1 MSRPPSIPSH
11 PGPPPSYSPYPPHHA
26 SSSRPEIIAPSQ
38 HTRPRDSS
46 GSHNNAQQLPSL
58 RTLLEPELLE
68 KKSSD
73 PSLRAVGAPVLYN
86 HRRRYGS
93 SSPTLKRRHEYDGYS
108 HGHPEHNAIAS
119 RTPYHHRQPLSTAN
133 ATPSTTSSTSGS
145 VFGVG
150 RVDIQQRESFAHY
163 PQHDLAG
170 NGHRQVSL
178 MSDAKGT
185 MTTQS
190 GQPELGFD
198 PSRPVRMRRLEGSSR
213 APVRSS
219 RCVGQRDIPGEG
231 PCYVYED
238 GTYCRAIIDGE
249 AVNPSWGITK
259 AGKPRKRLAQACL
272 TCREKKIKCEP
283 GIPKCHQC
291 SKSQRVC
298 RGRLN
303 QSNASSETSPSNSA
317 PLFKNPSSEVLSP
330 AATSDRNKAPGE
342 LRDSSRNV
350 ETWNAGTPFRP
361 QKFRPNTA
369 TDPRDMSVQSYDS
382 DWSGSANDQGLDDPG
397 RGSYCDQLAL
407 QWEQD
412 PFETDPGLT
421 MHLLDLYFVH
431 ASRATCGMFPRQPL
445 LAWVESNRDKNHDHL
460 MLLYSV
466 LAVGSLFVAD
476 GDRRALSRK
485 FASVAS
491 YAAEKRFGKFSLQLC
506 QTRLML
512 ALYCSA
518 QGKSQE
524 AWDYCGAGLRALSA
538 LKLNSEEGVK
548 ELVDSNADLNY
559 GFDRQTYAECCRR
572 TFWSGL
578 LLDVSHDV
586 VNTPTSVNMSQQQQY
601 NGFSGRTLFTIN
613 LEDAFVRLPC
623 LDNMYDASTPCDAP
637 FFDEEL
643 LGRSAITRPV
653 LGNMACLC
661 LISTLWGE
669 VLTFTSRAARRPDS
683 VYERHYDTFYTKMNE
698 KLDAWHAM
706 LPENLHYTPQNL
718 DNSIT
723 DGHASTFLS
732 MHALYCATIIR
743 LNRQVRVGVLPM
755 DKIRRN
761 LERTLRMAST
771 FLSMMLPLSPTNR
784 QRRPPLTT
792 TPEFS
797 LSAPFPGYAL
807 MLSIDV
813 LTSAGLVT
821 SLPAFIQTLNTT
833 LACMDELAGFW
844 VPAKA
849 QQKTVSNRIKQL
861 TDIAAQE
868 GQDIRT
874 GKYGNFWRISDSLDM
889 TFGNDDALYKTE
901 DQLLFGVVGQL
912 TAQ

>member
-11 PGPPPSYSPYPPHHA
+11 SGPPPSYSPYPPHHA

-38 HTRPRDSS
+38 HIRPRDSS

-58 RTLLEPELLE
+58 RTLLEPELLD

-73 PSLRAVGAPVLYN
+73 PSLRAGGAPALYN
-86 HRRRYGS
+86 HSGRYGS
-93 SSPTLKRRHEYDGYS
+93 SSPTLKRRHEYDGYF

-119 RTPYHHRQPLSTAN
+119 QTPYHHRQPLSGTN
-133 ATPSTTSSTSGS
+133 TTPSTSSSTPGSG
-145 VFGVG
+145 FGVS
-150 RVDIQQRESFAHY
+150 RVDLQRRESFAH
-163 PQHDLAG
+163 PSQHDVVG

-178 MSDAKGT
+178 MSDATGT
-185 MTTQS
+185 MTAHSSQ
-190 GQPELGFD
+190 QELGFD
-198 PSRPVRMRRLEGSSR
+198 PNRPVRMRRLEGSSR

-283 GIPKCHQC
+283 GYPKCHQC

-298 RGRLN
+298 RGGLN
-303 QSNASSETSPSNSA
+303 QSNASGETSPSNSA

-342 LRDSSRNV
+342 LRDSSRKV
-350 ETWNAGTPFRP
+350 DTWNAGTPFRSR
-361 QKFRPNTA
+361 KFRPNTA

-382 DWSGSANDQGLDDPG
+382 DWSGSANDQGSGDPV
-397 RGSYCDQLAL
+397 RGSYSDYLAL

-421 MHLLDLYFVH
+421 MRLLGLYFLH
-431 ASRATCGMFPRQPL
+431 AGSATYAMFPRQPF
-445 LAWVESNRDKNHDHL
+445 LAWVENNRDKSQDHL

-466 LAVGSLFVAD
+466 LAMGSLFST
-476 GDRRALSRK
+476 GEDRGALGK
-485 FASVAS
+485 NFTAVAS

-512 ALYCSA
+512 ALYNFA
-518 QGKSQE
+518 RGKSQE
-524 AWDYCGAGLRALSA
+524 AWDYCGAGLRALIA

-548 ELVDSNADLNY
+548 ELADSNADLDY
-559 GFDRQTYAECCRR
+559 GFDPQTYAECCRR
-572 TFWSGL
+572 TFWSGFL
-578 LLDVSHDV
+578 MDR
-586 VNTPTSVNMSQQQQY
+586 Y
-601 NGFSGRTLFTIN
+601 NGFFGGTPFVIN
-613 LEDAFVRLPC
+613 LEDAFVKLPC
-623 LDNMYDASTPCDAP
+623 LDSMYDASTPCDAP

-643 LGRSAITRPV
+643 LSASALPHSV
-653 LGNMACLC
+653 LGNTAYLC
-661 LISTLWGE
+661 LISALWGD

-683 VYERHYDTFYTKMNE
+683 AYEQHYDIFYTKMNE
-698 KLDAWHAM
+698 KLNAWHDM

-718 DNSIT
+718 DK
-723 DGHASTFLS
+723 GHADGYAGTLLS
-732 MHALYCATIIR
+732 MHALYYATSIR
-743 LNRQVRVGVLPM
+743 LNRQVRVNALPV

-761 LERTLRMAST
+761 LERAIRMASN
-771 FLSMMLPLSPTNR
+771 FLSMMLSQAPVNR
-784 QRRPPLTT
+784 HRRPPPTVA
-792 TPEFS
+792 PES
-797 LSAPFPGYAL
+797 SISTPFPGYVL
-807 MLSIDV
+807 MLSVDV
-813 LTSAGLVT
+813 LTSAGLVS
-821 SLPAFIQTLNTT
+821 SLPTFIETLNTT
-833 LACMDELAGFW
+833 LTCINELTGFW
-844 VPAKA
+844 ASAKA
-849 QQKTVSNRIKQL
+849 QQKMISNRIKQL
-861 TDIAAQE
+861 TEIAAQE
-868 GQDIRT
+868 GQGTRNGNY
-874 GKYGNFWRISDSLDM
+874 GKFWRISNSLE
-889 TFGNDDALYKTE
+889 TAFGNDDALYKTE

-912 TAQ
+912 TGQ